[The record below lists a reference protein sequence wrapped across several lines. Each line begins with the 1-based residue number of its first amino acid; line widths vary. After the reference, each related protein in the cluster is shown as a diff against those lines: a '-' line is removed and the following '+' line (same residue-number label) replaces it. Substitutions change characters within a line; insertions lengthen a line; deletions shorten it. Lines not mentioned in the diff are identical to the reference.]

1 MGKGSKRV
9 CKRDYKGN
17 RKMIWWIFIITLVF
31 IMIVGAICGLIAAKR
46 ADEDFEKNYRKIL
59 DSHKG

>member
-1 MGKGSKRV
+1 M
-9 CKRDYKGN
+9 N
-17 RKMIWWIFIITLVF
+17 EEEMILCIFIIALIF
-31 IMIVGAICGLIAAKR
+31 GMIVGAICGLIAAKR